1 MVLAGLPLLASLV
14 TSIALA
20 QSVPTI
26 APMIGKSHGAPRP
39 LGAVTPQQTAPPAI
53 PAPSIPQQAAPSS
66 LSEGPHF
73 LLRGISVRGSTILT
87 RKEVDQIAAPYLN
100 RRIGTNELEEIRRL
114 LTVAYIEKGY
124 VNSGAVLPDQHVAN
138 GIIVYQI
145 IEGRLA
151 DVAVTGTRHF
161 SPGYF
166 RRRLARAATPP
177 LDINKLNREV
187 RVLLQDPA
195 IKQLNVDL
203 RPGLKPGD
211 ALLRADVVENK
222 PWDLSFTIANDTP
235 PSIGPIHGQVA
246 GTYRNLLGLG
256 DTISGSYGRTDG
268 LNDGSAAISV
278 PVTAADTTLLAH
290 YDRNDSIVIDD
301 IFRTLDITSETETIG
316 AGIDQPLY
324 RTGDES
330 LGVGF
335 MLDYRSS
342 RTFLLGQPFDLSPGS
357 VDGRTKAFVLRL
369 NQNWLRRTAVDAIA
383 LRSTFSLGI
392 ATLGATNAAAP
403 PNANFRTWL
412 GQLQYVR
419 QIFKTQ
425 QLVFRADIQLANAP
439 LFSFEQIAI
448 GGAGTVRG
456 YRENT
461 LVRDNAVILS
471 LEDHIPVVHRRVLGV
486 DSTLEVVPF
495 GDYGKGRNSRGVTP
509 EPRDIASLGIGLH
522 AALGSRVQAKLDWG
536 HGFTTIRYANEDLQD
551 SGVHFQVTT
560 LF

>member
-1 MVLAGLPLLASLV
+1 MLAILLTGAAGAETPSSLASA
-14 TSIALA
+14 T
-20 QSVPTI
+20 
-26 APMIGKSHGAPRP
+26 GKSHGAPRP
-39 LGAVTPQQTAPPAI
+39 LGAVIPRESSPPAI
-53 PAPSIPQQAAPSS
+53 PAPAIPEQAPPSS

-73 LLRGISVRGSTILT
+73 LLRGIKVRGSTILK
-87 RKEVDQIAAPYLN
+87 RDEIDEIAKPYLN

-114 LTVAYIEKGY
+114 LTIAYIGKGY
-124 VNSGAVLPDQHVAN
+124 INSGAVLPDQHVDN
-138 GIIVYQI
+138 GIILYEIV
-145 IEGRLA
+145 EGRLS
-151 DVAVTGTRHF
+151 DLSVTGTRHF
-161 SPGYF
+161 SAGYF

-177 LDINKLNREV
+177 LDINTLNREV

-211 ALLRADVVENK
+211 ALLRAEVAENK
-222 PWDLSFTIANDTP
+222 PWNLSFTIANDTP

-246 GTYRNLLGLG
+246 GSYRNLLGLG

-268 LNDGSAAISV
+268 LNDGSAVISV
-278 PVTAADTTLLAH
+278 PVTAADTMVSAH

-301 IFRTLDITSETETIG
+301 IFKTLDITSETETIG

-342 RTFLLGQPFDLSPGS
+342 RTYLLGQPFDLSPGS
-357 VDGRTKAFVLRL
+357 VDGRTRAFVLRL
-369 NQNWLRRTAVDAIA
+369 NQNWVRRSAVDAIA
-383 LRSTFSLGI
+383 LRSTFSIGI

-425 QLVFRADIQLANAP
+425 QLVFRAYVQVANAP

-448 GGAGTVRG
+448 GGASTVRG
-456 YRENT
+456 YRENS
-461 LVRDNAVILS
+461 LVRDNAVLLS
-471 LEDHIPVVHRRVLGV
+471 LEDHIPLLHRKVFGG
-486 DSTLEVVPF
+486 DCALEVVPF
-495 GDYGKGRNSRGVTP
+495 SDFGEGRNSRGVTP
-509 EPRDIASLGIGLH
+509 EPRQIASVGIGLH
-522 AALGSRVQAKLDWG
+522 AVLGSRVQAKLDYG
-536 HGFTTIRYANEDLQD
+536 HGFTTIHYANEDLQD
-551 SGVHFQVTT
+551 SGLHFQITT